1 MIVVGPTDLVDCRH
15 QRRFAGESAGVD
27 NPFDNHIGDRSAVV
41 SGLTNQGDS
50 R

>member
-15 QRRFAGESAGVD
+15 QRRFAGESA